1 MDTAC
6 VELKYS
12 DGIMVSIDTI
22 AVENEIADNMVQ
34 RSELDWLIYSK
45 PLEYAQLTWRK
56 LADIPER
63 QAGTQTCRLMAIVK
77 LPSPGID
84 PVVGSRFRIKV
95 ILLRVIWLQTDTPVA
110 TKVYGC
116 RAVFTAKATGTLSD
130 RTKICALIHLTILC
144 LHIEVFPHSGHFSL
158 RLVKV

>member
-12 DGIMVSIDTI
+12 DIIMVSIDTI

-45 PLEYAQLTWRK
+45 PLEYAACTWRK
-56 LADIPER
+56 LADIPEGK
-63 QAGTQTCRLMAIVK
+63 AGTQTCRLMAIVK
-77 LPSPGID
+77 APRRRVLIRWW
-84 PVVGSRFRIKV
+84 SRFSIKV

-110 TKVYGC
+110 NRVYGC
-116 RAVFTAKATGTLSD
+116 RAVLPQK
-130 RTKICALIHLTILC
+130 
-144 LHIEVFPHSGHFSL
+144 
-158 RLVKV
+158 RLEL